1 MKTEIKFYCRP
12 LNVYFKYD
20 LNKIKKDLI
29 KEGILKKKSTENG
42 FKYLSFYAKD
52 FKEFALS
59 KINKNN
65 FYFLDKKTSTMIKTY
80 LKKNYRI
87 SRLDFEK
94 NV

>member
-1 MKTEIKFYCRP
+1 MSPGSATSSP
-12 LNVYFKYD
+12 G
-20 LNKIKKDLI
+20 KK
-29 KEGILKKKSTENG
+29 E